1 VLLSA
6 DEKLAYRIL
15 ALNTEKAHNLRD
27 RSLEVIRM
35 ARALAAQLP
44 RARETEHTE
53 ELESAA
59 LLTLGIAYEESK
71 RFPGSAYHPMLR
83 RVDRWSSKTLRRSLG
98 EREGWAARLA
108 QIEAR
113 VKEIIVGLQARGFR
127 SPYLRAYVVARL
139 NPVRPPGRGRAR
151 EAPSMTVPA
160 ALTRMAAA
168 ARRFDPD
175 AVRERDLSLVA
186 AVGPATED

>member
-44 RARETEHTE
+44 RAKETEHTE

-59 LLTLGIAYEESK
+59 LLTLGIAYAENK

-113 VKEIIVGLQARGFR
+113 VKEIIAGLQARGFR

-139 NPVRPPGRGRAR
+139 NPPPARGRAQ
-151 EAPSMTVPA
+151 EAPTMAVPA
-160 ALTRMAAA
+160 ALPRMAAA
-168 ARRFDPD
+168 ARRFGPD
-175 AVRERDLSLVA
+175 SVRERDLSLVA
-186 AVGPATED
+186 AVGPPTED